1 MDFEP
6 KTKEQIA
13 HEQEERLKNLI
24 WDAGVYDFRVIS
36 EVSFGTRNVSTS
48 DTTSKSGAD
57 MIILV
62 LELMNES
69 GMKKVVV
76 DYLVAAIPEKLYSVS
91 MTCGLNY
98 KSGRLHAS
106 DFLGKSGRVQIKVEK
121 GKTKPDN
128 SGNYPDKNEVVI
140 YIEEAAK
147 FVGKDARPYSPDNN
161 LSDEIPF

>member
-24 WDAGVYDFRVIS
+24 WPDGVYDFRVIS
-36 EVSFGTRNVSTS
+36 EVSFGNRNVSTS
-48 DTTSKSGAD
+48 DTISKSGAD

-62 LELMNES
+62 LELMNKS

-91 MTCGLNY
+91 MACGLNY
-98 KSGRLHAS
+98 KSGRLYAS
-106 DFLGKSGRVQIKVEK
+106 DFLGKSGRVEIKVEK
-121 GKTKPDN
+121 GKRKPDN

-147 FVGKDARPYSPDNN
+147 FSDKNTHPFNPDN
-161 LSDEIPF
+161 DFEIPYE